1 MEWKQVIGFEG
12 LYIVSENGN
21 VLSLGNGCST
31 NTLTKNERHLTQ
43 RLSRNG
49 YLNVKLSKQGERTYI
64 SVHRLVALSFIPNP
78 EKKPQVNHKDGNKSN
93 NSIGNLEYLSPS
105 DNQRHAIA
113 TGLKR
118 ARRGIESHAYKHGR
132 SAQADYKKT
141 YLLAY
146 RLANRDKI
154 LAQKKASYYAD
165 KDRHIA
171 YSKAYKLANRD
182 KILIQRKA
190 RYLAKKNKTT
200 TVTTNE

>member
-78 EKKPQVNHKDGNKSN
+78 EKKPQVNHKDGNKGN
-93 NSIGNLEYLSPS
+93 NHISNLEWATARENIRHSVDNGLQVMPKGIDNPCSKQIRQLSIS
-105 DNQRHAIA
+105 NELIREWGSINEV
-113 TGLKR
+113 KR
-118 ARRGIESHAYKHGR
+118 IMGFNSFGIIKCCKKEKKYNTAYG
-132 SAQADYKKT
+132 YKWQ
-141 YLLAY
+141 Y
-146 RLANRDKI
+146 
-154 LAQKKASYYAD
+154 
-165 KDRHIA
+165 
-171 YSKAYKLANRD
+171 
-182 KILIQRKA
+182 
-190 RYLAKKNKTT
+190 
-200 TVTTNE
+200 V

>member
-1 MEWKQVIGFEG
+1 MITTASWFIQPH
-12 LYIVSENGN
+12 YN
-21 VLSLGNGCST
+21 VLYEDGKVTILSSSAWKKGKEMIQGISNTGYFRITIARKTQHIHDIVTEYFLG
-31 NTLTKNERHLTQ
+31 
-43 RLSRNG
+43 
-49 YLNVKLSKQGERTYI
+49 
-64 SVHRLVALSFIPNP
+64 
-78 EKKPQVNHKDGNKSN
+78 KKPAGMTVNHKDGNKSN

-190 RYLAKKNKTT
+190 RYLAKKNIIPINKC
-200 TVTTNE
+200 NQQ